1 MCANHHWRFSPSRN
15 FIIDGVIN
23 SGDSLLNY
31 ECFWLY
37 MMDFFGVGIEVYA
50 LLELVEEFKSCFG
63 EKDKIKHDLKFMNI
77 WVTKHI
83 SLLSL

>member
-1 MCANHHWRFSPSRN
+1 
-15 FIIDGVIN
+15 
-23 SGDSLLNY
+23 
-31 ECFWLY
+31 

-50 LLELVEEFKSCFG
+50 LLELVEELKSCFG